1 MHGFIFLR
9 FIRRTVLL
17 GLVGVSVAGCST
29 PSKISA
35 ERLAAAGV
43 TEGTMYWEAQQRLA
57 RQGYQCSVA
66 GAKREH
72 FDCTKTAG
80 FFPTCVLRVTFIAD
94 DNNALS
100 NLRVSDP
107 ACIGTP

>member
-1 MHGFIFLR
+1 MHGFICLR
-9 FIRRTVLL
+9 FIRRSILL
-17 GLVGVSVAGCST
+17 GLVGISAAGCSA
-29 PSKISA
+29 PSKISN

-57 RQGYQCSVA
+57 REGYQCFVA

-94 DNNALS
+94 DKNALS